1 MTESNVGME
10 GAMNKLTFTA
20 AAIVLALTVT
30 PTLAQQGNQSSPS
43 NNPQS
48 SPSNNPYASQN
59 NPQNQPTNNPDHSQ
73 LGGRNAIHDTND
85 NYTGYAVPK
94 ADGSA
99 INIFH
104 TDGE

>member
-1 MTESNVGME
+1 ME

-43 NNPQS
+43 NNP
-48 SPSNNPYASQN
+48 YASQN
-59 NPQNQPTNNPDHSQ
+59 NPQNRPTNNPDHSQ

-94 ADGSA
+94 TDGSA